1 MDELRANVIKNLKK
15 ADGSP
20 IDKLNELFN
29 ETGKIK
35 KCRKCLVKT

>member
-29 ETGKIK
+29 ETRKIK
-35 KCRKCLVKT
+35 NAGSV